1 MKFSIF
7 KTLLWTTV
15 LVGSAPLSVSGAET
29 GSGSPENGATAKQD
43 TQRHRQSE
51 PMSLAS
57 RAYMALATSPS
68 LRSSTFEVSAKDG
81 VVTVRGVVPNEEA
94 KRRAVH
100 LAGTPRGADKVVDEL
115 RVDDSAV
122 AAPVDVAGDAALAEK
137 VSRAIAAEFPDSEAT
152 EEWAYGWEIDHE
164 EWAVDVDVDLG
175 YVFLAGT
182 VPTWPA
188 AKEMVDTARRIPGVV
203 GVGQRLRVGSPK
215 KHDRGAVGYG
225 FDEDAYWY
233 DRAKQSVE

>member
-1 MKFSIF
+1 MKSSIF
-7 KTLLWTTV
+7 KTIPWLIALI
-15 LVGSAPLSVSGAET
+15 GSACLPVNAAET
-29 GSGSPENGATAKQD
+29 ASELAGKGASTKQD
-43 TQRHRQSE
+43 IELHRESDSM
-51 PMSLAS
+51 PLAS

-68 LRSSTFEVSAKDG
+68 LRTSSFEVSAENG

-94 KRRAVH
+94 KRRAVY
-100 LAGTPRGADKVVDEL
+100 LAGTPRGANKVVDEM
-115 RVDDSAV
+115 RIDDSAV
-122 AAPVDVAGDAALAEK
+122 PARVDVAGDGPLAEK
-137 VSRAIAAEFPDSEAT
+137 VSRAIAAKFPDSEANK
-152 EEWAYGWEIDHE
+152 EWAYGWEIDHD

-175 YVFLAGT
+175 FVFLAGT

-188 AKEMVDTARRIPGVV
+188 AKVMVDTARRTPGVV

-233 DRAKQSVE
+233 DRATP